1 MTLSLLFLA
10 LLMFGFGGWLF
21 SHSIHVRPWEA
32 QPEGTRPGG
41 AGDRAGQLP
50 PAATAARVGLV
61 VFLAVVTAVF
71 ALTISAYLMRMEM
84 GPDWRPLPVPGLLW
98 LNTLVLMLG
107 SIALQRAWTASKGRD
122 RQALQR
128 RLRLGGGFTS
138 AFILGQGVV
147 WWQLQAAGHYLAA
160 NPANA
165 FFFLI
170 TALHAL
176 HLLGGLV
183 AWARTLLKVQRG
195 ASASEVRASVELCAL
210 YWHFL
215 LLLWA
220 VLFAL
225 VLST

>member
-1 MTLSLLFLA
+1 MTISLVFLA
-10 LLMFGFGGWLF
+10 VLMLVFGGWLF
-21 SHSIHVRPWEA
+21 SHSINVRPWEA
-32 QPEGTRPGG
+32 QSEATPAEGITN
-41 AGDRAGQLP
+41 RASHLP
-50 PAATAARVGLV
+50 LYFTAARVGLV

-84 GPDWRPLPVPGLLW
+84 GPDWRPLPTPGLLW
-98 LNTLVLMLG
+98 LNTASLVLG
-107 SIALQRAWTASKGRD
+107 SVALQRAWAAAKKGND
-122 RQALQR
+122 QVLR
-128 RLRLGGGFTS
+128 RCLMLGGGLTI

-147 WWQLQAAGHYLAA
+147 WWQLHDAGYYLAG

-165 FFFLI
+165 FFFLM

-183 AWARTLLKVQRG
+183 AWGRTLRKVQRG
-195 ASASEVRASVELCAL
+195 ASAVEVRASVELCAL

-215 LLLWA
+215 LLVWA
-220 VLFAL
+220 ILFAL